1 METPKTKSGGPES
14 GEPGDESPPLGHAKS
29 GSAVLDRA
37 AGVFSLAAAV
47 FLVFMMLFTTA
58 SVILRYFANWTGEN
72 DVDIMIWA
80 FAACIF
86 IGLPAVTLR
95 DEHVAVDLIDFMAPK
110 RLIRILRW
118 IGLLFVI
125 VFLAISFYKAFPVA
139 LEKLEF
145 GENSMSLD
153 INKFWFWLP
162 MLIGLA
168 CATLAAVA
176 VGLSWIRGGPPES
189 GGSSDPL

>member
-1 METPKTKSGGPES
+1 METPKTESGGPDN
-14 GEPGDESPPLGHAKS
+14 GKGGHATEPAQS
-29 GSAVLDRA
+29 GSPLLNRA
-37 AGVFSLAAAV
+37 AGAFSLAAAI

-58 SVILRYFANWTGEN
+58 SVVLRYVANWTGED
-72 DVDIMIWA
+72 DVDIMVWA
-80 FAACIF
+80 FATCIF

-95 DEHVAVDLIDFMAPK
+95 DEHVAVDLIDYMVPK
-110 RLIRILRW
+110 KVIRLLRW
-118 IGLLFVI
+118 FGLFFVI

-168 CATLAAVA
+168 CAALAAVA
-176 VGLSWIRGGPPES
+176 VGVSWLRGGPPET